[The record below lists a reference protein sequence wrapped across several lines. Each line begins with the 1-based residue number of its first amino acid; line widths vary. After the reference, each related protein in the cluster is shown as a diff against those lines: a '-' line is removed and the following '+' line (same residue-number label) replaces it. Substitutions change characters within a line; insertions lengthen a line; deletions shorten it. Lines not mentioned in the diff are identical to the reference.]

1 MIRNLAVLWIALLG
15 SSVDRVEGRF
25 AFQTSSSSSSSSLFQ
40 QRIHQSASKD
50 DDSALGMAANKGKIK
65 KKAGGGASVGLK
77 GFGAQPA
84 TAGVETDRSKQA
96 MKFYDFL
103 EQNGAGDNLSRC
115 ALGYFPLAAG
125 DAPKLRGVV
134 ALKDLKKGDNIIRIP
149 YELAINLGPEG
160 ADPTGPALALLQAY
174 CQSLGGGEDES
185 SSSSSKQEEV
195 EEASNVDETPYFE
208 LLPPFLGDDCLGS
221 TDFFSDQALE
231 ALQTPMVVAE
241 TLKRRQRTQ
250 ARFVALK
257 DDFKW
262 IDGTPLTEE
271 HLQWAVWLITSRV
284 LTVQGDAD
292 EGNSYRLLIPFLDM
306 CNHDRLSPHILT
318 GRAVPGGELKVV
330 AGANVK
336 AGDQINICYGGG
348 MAGNDRFLQDYGF
361 IDTSDKEMAFLMVA
375 QQLLGKR
382 NILEGSSAGRKIS
395 EADREATLEQLR
407 KTTMQEDAQLLESEK
422 DPALRSTYQYR
433 LGVKKALSKFV
444 VIQ

>member
-1 MIRNLAVLWIALLG
+1 
-15 SSVDRVEGRF
+15 
-25 AFQTSSSSSSSSLFQ
+25 
-40 QRIHQSASKD
+40 
-50 DDSALGMAANKGKIK
+50 
-65 KKAGGGASVGLK
+65 
-77 GFGAQPA
+77 
-84 TAGVETDRSKQA
+84 
-96 MKFYDFL
+96 
-103 EQNGAGDNLSRC
+103 
-115 ALGYFPLAAG
+115 
-125 DAPKLRGVV
+125 
-134 ALKDLKKGDNIIRIP
+134 
-149 YELAINLGPEG
+149 
-160 ADPTGPALALLQAY
+160 
-174 CQSLGGGEDES
+174 
-185 SSSSSKQEEV
+185 
-195 EEASNVDETPYFE
+195 
-208 LLPPFLGDDCLGS
+208 
-221 TDFFSDQALE
+221 
-231 ALQTPMVVAE
+231 LQTPMVVAE

-250 ARFVALK
+250 ARFVPLK

-284 LTVQGDAD
+284 LTVQGDAE
-292 EGNSYRLLIPFLDM
+292 EGNSYRLLIPCLDM
-306 CNHDRLSPHILT
+306 CNHDRQSPHVLT

-336 AGDQINICYGGG
+336 AGEQINICYGGG

-407 KTTMQEDAQLLESEK
+407 KTTMQEDARLLECET

-433 LGVKKALSKFV
+433 LGVKKALSKFI